1 MTETGSM
8 NAKTSKQQD
17 GDCENPASSTP
28 AGHFPAVTYDRL
40 AEYYDLVHAHVTDD
54 IPLYL
59 ALANESGG
67 PILELGCGSGRTL
80 LPLLKAGFEAVGL
93 DNSEAMLTRARERVR
108 ASGLENL
115 IHLVHGEMTDFNLGK
130 RFPLVTV
137 PFNAW
142 MHLPSRKAQLAS
154 LSCIKQH
161 LIPGGQL
168 VIDLPAPSTIV
179 DAEHDGAMV
188 LEGTFACEKKNESL
202 LQFSSTRLDNKQQI
216 LHVTWIYDLVR
227 ANGETRRTVVPMPLH
242 YLFPRQAELSL
253 QETGLELK
261 ALWGDYDR
269 SPYAADSEKLIILA
283 EKPN

>member
-1 MTETGSM
+1 M
-8 NAKTSKQQD
+8 NAKTGKQQD
-17 GDCENPASSTP
+17 GDCENSASSTP
-28 AGHFPAVTYDRL
+28 ADHFPAAAYDKL
-40 AEYYDLVHAHVTDD
+40 AEYYDLVHAHVKND

-93 DNSEAMLTRARERVR
+93 DNSAAMLTRAGERVR

-115 IHLVHGEMTDFNLGK
+115 THLVHEEMTDFDLGK

-137 PFNAW
+137 PFNTW
-142 MHLPSRKAQLAS
+142 MHLPNRKAQLAS
-154 LSCIKQH
+154 LNCIKQH

-168 VIDLPAPSTIV
+168 VIDIPAPSTIA
-179 DAEHDGAMV
+179 DAEHDGTMV
-188 LEGTFACEKKNESL
+188 LEGTFACEKKSERL
-202 LQFSSTRLDNKQQI
+202 LQFSSTRLDSKQQI
-216 LHVTWIYDLVR
+216 LHVTWIYDLIQ
-227 ANGETRRTVVPMPLH
+227 ANGVVKRTVVPMLLR
-242 YLFPRQAELSL
+242 YLFPRQVELAL

-269 SPYAADSEKLIILA
+269 SPYAAGSEKLIILA
-283 EKPN
+283 EKPSR